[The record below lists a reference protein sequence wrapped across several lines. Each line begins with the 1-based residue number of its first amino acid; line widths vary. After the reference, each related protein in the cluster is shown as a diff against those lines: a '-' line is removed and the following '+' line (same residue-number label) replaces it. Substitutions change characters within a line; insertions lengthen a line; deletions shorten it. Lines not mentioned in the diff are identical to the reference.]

1 MNPFGDDVSAQWA
14 PPSDRPLPRPCHR
27 ARASPSVAQPTVRF
41 ASLRF
46 RSLVRSFVLFRPA
59 LLFLRVLFISSS
71 RKQLDFE
78 GGDPFGDGYEDDD
91 DDGDDEAGGVAA
103 ARHYGAEHV
112 LLLFDCD
119 ASMFERYV
127 SCRRSS
133 SSSSSST
140 NDDDDYV
147 EEEGYFTGGK
157 IGDGDE
163 NDDDDRRRM
172 NRGLVRY
179 SPMDVAATAA
189 HRLLRAKVRDV
200 AETKSGKRDGVGVL
214 LYGCDPNRRR
224 RLRRR
229 RGDGGGGRDDDGV
242 EIVVV
247 DDDDDDDDDGGDEDP
262 LPTTHELVE
271 LAAPGIEQVLTVQEC
286 LPDEDEDEGEDDDRG
301 LRGRRRRRRRRG
313 RDLRGEFS
321 SVPRRRRKGGDDG
334 GGGDGEGEG
343 VEEEDDT
350 LAVCGLLRG
359 LTAALKIFAS
369 AK

>member
-1 MNPFGDDVSAQWA
+1 M
-14 PPSDRPLPRPCHR
+14 PSCAGIAISGAAHR
-27 ARASPSVAQPTVRF
+27 SLRF

-46 RSLVRSFVLFRPA
+46 ASLPLARIISSRSSFLTF
-59 LLFLRVLFISSS
+59 VLFISSS

-91 DDGDDEAGGVAA
+91 DDGDDEAGGAAA

-119 ASMFERYV
+119 ASMFKRYV
-127 SCRRSS
+127 SCRQSSS

-140 NDDDDYV
+140 NDDDDNV
-147 EEEGYFTGGK
+147 KEEGDFTGGK

-172 NRGLVRY
+172 NLGLVRY

-229 RGDGGGGRDDDGV
+229 
-242 EIVVV
+242 
-247 DDDDDDDDDGGDEDP
+247 
-262 LPTTHELVE
+262 
-271 LAAPGIEQVLTVQEC
+271 QY
-286 LPDEDEDEGEDDDRG
+286 
-301 LRGRRRRRRRRG
+301 
-313 RDLRGEFS
+313 
-321 SVPRRRRKGGDDG
+321 
-334 GGGDGEGEG
+334 
-343 VEEEDDT
+343 
-350 LAVCGLLRG
+350 
-359 LTAALKIFAS
+359 
-369 AK
+369 

>member
-1 MNPFGDDVSAQWA
+1 M
-14 PPSDRPLPRPCHR
+14 PSCSGIAISGAAHR
-27 ARASPSVAQPTVRF
+27 SLRF
-41 ASLRF
+41 ASLPLA
-46 RSLVRSFVLFRPA
+46 RSLVRIISSRSSFLTF
-59 LLFLRVLFISSS
+59 VLFISSS

-91 DDGDDEAGGVAA
+91 DDGDDEAGGGAA

-163 NDDDDRRRM
+163 NDDDDDRRRM

-200 AETKSGKRDGVGVL
+200 AETKAGKRDGVGVL
-214 LYGCDPNRRR
+214 LYGCDPDRRR

-247 DDDDDDDDDGGDEDP
+247 VDDDDDDGGDEDP

-271 LAAPGIEQVLTVQEC
+271 LTAPGIEQVLTVQEC

-301 LRGRRRRRRRRG
+301 LRGRRRRRRG